1 MKKQCDPLVFALAG
15 LLGLFPV
22 APAAAQVAGSTP
34 AKPGTGSPHHA
45 GLPGGPKSG
54 SSSSPGSAL
63 PPQRFDLIDWNG
75 GKLIYGVDYYPEA
88 EAESESQLEKD
99 ASMMEA
105 AGINFVRMAEFA
117 WARMEPSE
125 GHYDFG
131 WLDRALKVLNGHGI
145 KAVLGTPSASPPAW
159 LMAKYP
165 DIAAMNEQGVRYRYG
180 SRRNYC
186 LHNPQFLTAVRAIVT
201 AMAEHYKNHP
211 GVLGWQIDNEL
222 GGPFCYDSYCLA
234 AFQKWCQAKYSS
246 LEALNHAWGT
256 IFWGH
261 TYSAWS
267 QVPLPWNTL
276 YGVYNV
282 SLALDYRRFFSDSS
296 RDFLKLQ
303 ADILRRTAPG
313 KAITHNEMG
322 MFDDI
327 DYSSFNTQLDFVAW
341 DNYPMIFRHNH
352 DDYFDVGLS
361 HDLMRGSKDQHNF
374 MVMEQE
380 GGLPGWM
387 EFWGH
392 QAAPGL
398 YRAWAYQSIAHGA
411 DGVCF
416 FRWKTSRYG
425 TEQYWQGVLD
435 QDGYPNA
442 RYQTVAQMGKE
453 LKQLSTV
460 LHGSTPVSPAA
471 LLVSPDTRWAFHI
484 QTLVK
489 DFDYNRQLGYYY
501 AALRKQ
507 GIGVDVVFP
516 QSDFSAYKMIV
527 APSLFV
533 VTKPLVEKLTDFVKN
548 GGTLVL
554 TFRSGVKDEH
564 NVVTDQT
571 LPGPLA
577 ELAGVAIHDYDPGV
591 GPEQESKQEVV
602 AHDGSHYPAS
612 VWFDILTPTSAQ
624 TLATYG
630 KGYYAGTAV
639 VTLNRFQNGSVFY
652 VGTESSAP
660 EFYERLVAYARQGAG
675 VEPGP
680 RAPAGVEIATRQGPG
695 GKIIFLMNYTE
706 NEQSVDLG
714 QAYRNVMTG
723 AAEPSEVK
731 LPAFDV
737 KVLKAVASD

>member
-1 MKKQCDPLVFALAG
+1 MKKRCSPLVIAFSGLMGLCTFAPIADAVTPN
-15 LLGLFPV
+15 FSHQ
-22 APAAAQVAGSTP
+22 PATSSRQNSSSAQVSQP
-34 AKPGTGSPHHA
+34 
-45 GLPGGPKSG
+45 
-54 SSSSPGSAL
+54 
-63 PPQRFDLIDWNG
+63 FDLIDWNG
-75 GKLIYGVDYYPEA
+75 GKAIYGVDYYPEA
-88 EAESESQLEKD
+88 EATSESQLEKD
-99 ASMMEA
+99 ASLMEA

-117 WARMEPSE
+117 WAKMEPTE
-125 GHYDFG
+125 GHYDFA
-131 WLDRALKVLNGHGI
+131 WLDDALKVLNAHGI

-186 LHNPQFLTAVRAIVT
+186 LHNPQFLAAVRGIVT

-234 AFQKWCQAKYSS
+234 AFQKWCEAKHGS
-246 LEALNHAWGT
+246 LDALNRDWGT

-261 TYSAWS
+261 TYSDWS

-276 YGVYNV
+276 YGVHNV

-303 ADILRRTAPG
+303 ADILRQTAPG

-341 DNYPMIFRHNH
+341 DNYPMIFRKEYS
-352 DDYFDVGLS
+352 DYFDVALA
-361 HDLMRGSKDQHNF
+361 HDLMRGSKDGQNF

-387 EFWGH
+387 DFWGH

-435 QDGYPNA
+435 QDGYPNQ
-442 RYQTVAQMGKE
+442 RYRTVAVMGRE
-453 LKQLSTV
+453 LQQLASV
-460 LHGSTPVSPAA
+460 LHGSRPVSPAA
-471 LLVSPDTRWAFHI
+471 LLVSPDSRWAFHI

-489 DFDYNRQLGYYY
+489 DFDYNRQLGLYY
-501 AALRKQ
+501 AALRKD
-507 GIGVDVVFP
+507 GINVDVVFP
-516 QSDFSAYKMIV
+516 QSDFSSYKVIV

-533 VTKPLVEKLTDFVKN
+533 VSKPLVEKLNDFVKN

-554 TFRSGVKDEH
+554 TYRSGVKDEH

-577 ELAGVAIHDYDPGV
+577 DLAGVAIHDYDPSV
-591 GPEQESKQEVV
+591 GQEQELVGQ
-602 AHDGSHYPAS
+602 DGSHYPAS
-612 VWFDILTPTSAQ
+612 VWFDILTPATAE

-630 KGYYAGTAV
+630 KGYYAGAAAV
-639 VTLNRFQNGSVFY
+639 TMNRLQKGNVFY
-652 VGTESSAP
+652 VGTESPSSD
-660 EFYERLVAYARQGAG
+660 FYDRLLTHVMQAAG
-675 VEPGP
+675 VEAGP
-680 RAPAGVEIATRQGPG
+680 RTPAGVELATRQGPS
-695 GKIIFLMNYTE
+695 GKVVFLINYTDK
-706 NEQSVDLG
+706 EQAVVLG
-714 QAYRNVMTG
+714 QAYQDALTG
-723 AAEPSEVK
+723 NAEPSEVR
-731 LPAFDV
+731 LQPFDV
-737 KVLKAVASD
+737 KVLSGR